1 MEEKGSKKVEI
12 VLMVLDDKQQL
23 PAVVCETLYGDV
35 LVILVQL

>member
-12 VLMVLDDKQQL
+12 VLVVLDDKQQL
-23 PAVVCETLYGDV
+23 TAVVCETLHGDV